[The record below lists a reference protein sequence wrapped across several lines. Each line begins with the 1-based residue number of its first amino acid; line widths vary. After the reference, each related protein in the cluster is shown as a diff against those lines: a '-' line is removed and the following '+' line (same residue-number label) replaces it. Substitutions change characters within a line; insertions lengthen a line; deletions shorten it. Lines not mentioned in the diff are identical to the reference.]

1 MLEHFFSNSKYTV
14 SQLKCFTASKSS
26 RKIESCFTLAKCVIS
41 FLMVLAT
48 SRNTLSEVVD
58 EPTTVDA
65 KDLKLRRIFLYI
77 IIIIIM
83 YRIKFSFKWYLCLWF
98 CGCGL
103 LVM

>member
-1 MLEHFFSNSKYTV
+1 MLLKLYLIRRINVGTFFSNSKYTV

-65 KDLKLRRIFLYI
+65 KDLKLRRAY
-77 IIIIIM
+77 
-83 YRIKFSFKWYLCLWF
+83 CLIPDLRL
-98 CGCGL
+98 G
-103 LVM
+103 V